1 MQKENKENDYGI
13 LYESLLEDIRSEEET
28 RETDKKK
35 KQKSRLLKIRISFV
49 ALIVISAITYF
60 YDTYLYNR
68 EAEKMEEMK
77 RQARVEK
84 RVEEIEEPV
93 IRERPGPEP
102 KDEEETTEE
111 EVVPEEP
118 PYVSPIDFEYWKNI
132 NPDVIGYIHAPNT
145 KIDYPVLYDEHD
157 NERYLHESID
167 GKTTIHGSIY
177 LDNLAKK
184 DFSSKNNLIYGH
196 NMRDGS
202 MFKDVVKYKDFEYL
216 KKHKTVYLYTPEKEF
231 KLRAIAA
238 FHGNPDGS
246 SRQTI
251 FIDNDEF
258 GAFVKHRLSHAS
270 KTLKLPD
277 NDVGRVSQLFCLV
290 TCSYEFNNAR
300 TFLYCIKES
309 DYEGKDDVQAETGES
324 KTDKGPVDNIAESGL
339 VLESY

>member
-1 MQKENKENDYGI
+1 MRKEKKENDHGV
-13 LYESLLEDIRSEEET
+13 LYENLFEDMKSEEEVKAL
-28 RETDKKK
+28 DK
-35 KQKSRLLKIRISFV
+35 KQKNRLLKIRISFV
-49 ALIVISAITYF
+49 ALIIISAITYF
-60 YDTYLYNR
+60 YDSYLYNR

-77 RQARVEK
+77 KQAKIEK
-84 RVEEIEEPV
+84 PIEKEAPV
-93 IRERPGPEP
+93 VVQERPTPEP
-102 KDEEETTEE
+102 KTEE
-111 EVVPEEP
+111 GTKEKEAVVPEEP

-132 NPDVIGYIHAPNT
+132 NPDVIGYIYAPDT
-145 KIDYPVLYDEHD
+145 KIDYPILYDEQD

-184 DFSSKNNLIYGH
+184 DFSSRNNLIYGH

-216 KKHKTVYLYTPEKEF
+216 KKHKTVYIYTPDREI
-231 KLRAIAA
+231 KLKAIAA
-238 FHGNPDGS
+238 FYGNPDGS

-258 GAFVKHRLSHAS
+258 GDFVKRRLSLAP

-277 NDVGRVSQLFCLV
+277 GDATRVTQLFCLV
-290 TCSYEFNNAR
+290 TCSYEFDNAR

-309 DYEGKDDVQAETGES
+309 DYEEKADLQTEEES
-324 KTDKGPVDNIAESGL
+324 KADIRPVDNIVDSGL
-339 VLESY
+339 VIGRY